1 VSALPAPR
9 AGSLSVGSTPWLDLC
24 RAAVADVK
32 TVLAEMPTRE
42 ERERPVGQ
50 GKGGDITAALDE
62 AAERAVLRHFDRPDI
77 RIVSEE
83 IGIRGDGPVTVVV
96 DPIDGS
102 QNAERAIPYFALC
115 VAVAEGGRTMDDV
128 VFGFVHDFGSDEEWT
143 AVRGGGAFLDGEPLT
158 GTPKDEIEFLSLEAT
173 KASLVLDRLEKL
185 APLTDRVRVM
195 GAQAITFCHLAAGR
209 TDAVACLKPSRSV
222 DFAASQL
229 LIRERGFAILAVD
242 GPPVPEIPLDL
253 EARSRICAAG
263 TPELAER
270 IAAAVRS

>member
-1 VSALPAPR
+1 
-9 AGSLSVGSTPWLDLC
+9 
-24 RAAVADVK
+24 
-32 TVLAEMPTRE
+32 MPTRE
-42 ERERPVGQ
+42 ERERPVGE
-50 GKGGDITAALDE
+50 GKGGDVTAALDE
-62 AAERAVLRHFDRPDI
+62 AAERVVLAHFDRPDV

-83 IGIRGDGPVTVVV
+83 IGIRGDGPLTVVI

-102 QNAERAIPYFALC
+102 QNAARAIPYFALS
-115 VAVAEGGRTMDDV
+115 VAVAEGRTMDDV
-128 VFGFVHDFGSDEEWT
+128 VFGFVHDFGSGEEWT
-143 AVRGGGAFLDGEPLT
+143 AVRGGGAFLNSEPLT
-158 GTPKDEIEFLSLEAT
+158 GAPKDFVEFLSIEAT
-173 KASLVLDRLEKL
+173 RASLVLDRLDKL

-209 TDAVACLKPSRSV
+209 TDAVACLKPSRPV

-242 GPPVPEIPLDL
+242 GPELGMIPLDL

-263 TPELAER
+263 TEELAQQ

>member
-1 VSALPAPR
+1 MS
-9 AGSLSVGSTPWLDLC
+9 PWLDLC

-32 TVLAEMPTRE
+32 AVLAAMPTRD

-62 AAERAVLRHFDRPDI
+62 ASERAVLAHFDRPDI

-83 IGIRGDGPVTVVV
+83 IGISGEGPVTVVV

-102 QNAERAIPYFALC
+102 QNAERGIPYFALS
-115 VAVAEGGRTMDDV
+115 VAVAEGGTTMDDV

-143 AVRGGGAFLDGEPLT
+143 ALKGGGAFLDGEPLT
-158 GTPKDEIEFLSLEAT
+158 GEPKEHIEFLSIEAT
-173 KASLVLDRLEKL
+173 RAALVLDRLEKL

-209 TDAVACLKPSRSV
+209 TDAAVCLKPSRSV
-222 DFAASQL
+222 DFAAAQL
-229 LIRERGFAILAVD
+229 LIRERGFAVHAID

-253 EARSRICAAG
+253 EARSRICAAR
-263 TPELAER
+263 TEELAQR

>member
-1 VSALPAPR
+1 VS
-9 AGSLSVGSTPWLDLC
+9 PWLDLC
-24 RAAVADVK
+24 RAAAADVK
-32 TVLAEMPTRE
+32 AVLAAMPTRA

-50 GKGGDITAALDE
+50 GEGGDITAALDE
-62 AAERAVLRHFDRPDI
+62 AAEQAVLPYFDRPDI

-83 IGIRGDGPVTVVV
+83 IGIRGDGPVTVVI

-128 VFGFVHDFGSDEEWT
+128 AFGFVHDFGSDEEWT
-143 AVRGGGAFLDGEPLT
+143 AVKGGGAFLNGQPLT
-158 GTPKDEIEFLSLEAT
+158 GEPKDHIEFLSLEAT
-173 KASLVLDRLEKL
+173 RAALVLDRLEHL

-209 TDAVACLKPSRSV
+209 TDAVACLKPSRPV
-222 DFAASQL
+222 DFAAPQL
-229 LIRERGFAILAVD
+229 LIRERGFAIVAVD

-253 EARSRICAAG
+253 QARSRICAAG
-263 TPELAER
+263 TEELAQQ

>member
-1 VSALPAPR
+1 MDT
-9 AGSLSVGSTPWLDLC
+9 TPWLELC

-32 TVLAEMPTRE
+32 AVLAAMPTRE
-42 ERERPVGQ
+42 ERERPIGQ

-62 AAERAVLRHFDRPDI
+62 AAENAVLKYFDRPDI

-83 IGIRGDGPVTVVV
+83 IGIKGEGAITVLV

-115 VAVAEGGRTMDDV
+115 VAVADGQTMDDV
-128 VFGFVHDFGSDEEWT
+128 FFGFVYDFGANEEWT
-143 AVRGGGAFLDGEPLT
+143 AIRGGGAFLNDVPLT
-158 GTPKDEIEFLSLEAT
+158 GRPKDFVEFLSIEAT
-173 KASLVLDRLEKL
+173 RAAVVLDRLEKL
-185 APLTDRVRVM
+185 APLTDRIRVM

-209 TDAVACLKPSRSV
+209 TDAVVCLRASRTV

-229 LIRERGFAILAVD
+229 LIRERGFSIIAVD
-242 GPPVPEIPLDL
+242 GPELGTLPLDL

-263 TPELAER
+263 TEELALG
-270 IAAAVRS
+270 IAAALRS

>member
-1 VSALPAPR
+1 
-9 AGSLSVGSTPWLDLC
+9 
-24 RAAVADVK
+24 VK
-32 TVLAEMPTRE
+32 AVLAAMPTRD

-62 AAERAVLRHFDRPDI
+62 AAESAVLPYFDRPDI

-83 IGIRGDGPVTVVV
+83 IGIRGDGPVTVLV

-115 VAVAEGGRTMDDV
+115 VAVAEGGRTMNDV

-143 AVRGGGAFLDGEPLT
+143 AVKGGGAFLNGKPLT
-158 GTPKDEIEFLSLEAT
+158 GAPKDTIEFLSLEAT

-209 TDAVACLKPSRSV
+209 TDAVACLKPSRPV

-229 LIRERGFAILAVD
+229 LIRERGFAITAVD

-263 TPELAER
+263 TEELAER

>member
-1 VSALPAPR
+1 V
-9 AGSLSVGSTPWLDLC
+9 TPWLDLC

-32 TVLAEMPTRE
+32 AVLTEMPTRD
-42 ERERPVGQ
+42 ERERPVGR
-50 GKGGDITAALDE
+50 GEGGDVTAALDE
-62 AAERAVLRHFDRPDI
+62 AAERAVLPYFERPDV
-77 RIVSEE
+77 RVVSEE
-83 IGIRGDGPVTVVV
+83 IGIRGDGPITVVV

-115 VAVAEGGRTMDDV
+115 IAVAEGGRTMDDV

-143 AVRGGGAFLDGEPLT
+143 AVRGGGAFLNDRPLT
-158 GTPKDEIEFLSLEAT
+158 GTPKDHVEFLSLEAT
-173 KASLVLDRLEKL
+173 KASLVLDRLEHL

-209 TDAVACLKPSRSV
+209 TDAVACLKPSRAV

-229 LIRERGFAILAVD
+229 LVRERGFAIKAVD

-263 TPELAER
+263 TEELAER